1 VVAAEP
7 LLRTGLAAAL
17 EEDGRSFA
25 VLGTAG
31 TLKAAQQLFAALR
44 PALAVV
50 VVEPALPDATMQSLC
65 STLIQGRPATATL
78 ALLRSPGAAAVRLV
92 GRSGARGLRETT
104 VTPEQLRLTLR
115 QIESGEIAIEPAWV
129 GHLLAPAAA
138 AAATPAAGEPA
149 PHAPDV
155 ELTNRE
161 LVALQL
167 LARGYSS
174 KQMAAL
180 LQTTAKAIDMAVERA
195 TRRLGA
201 RHRTQAV
208 AAAMKRGLIS

>member
-7 LLRTGLAAAL
+7 LLRAGLAAAL
-17 EEDGRSFA
+17 EEGGGGFA

-31 TLKAAQQLFAALR
+31 TLKAAQHLLAVLR
-44 PALAVV
+44 PALGVV
-50 VVEPALPDATMQSLC
+50 VVEPALPDATVQSLC

-78 ALLRSPGAAAVRLV
+78 ALLRSPGAATVRLV

-104 VTPEQLRLTLR
+104 VTPEQLRGTLR
-115 QIESGEIAIEPAWV
+115 QIESGEIAVEPAWI
-129 GHLLAPAAA
+129 GHLLAAPAAA
-138 AAATPAAGEPA
+138 GAAA

-161 LVALQL
+161 LMALQL